1 MASGQSSTLFG
12 TFPTGAARALCRTLT
27 FSAIPLSFLHPGDL
41 APRHMLA
48 PKRRQTIRR
57 RNVIQGDSLMSPA
70 ELHADSIV
78 IDGLIIAK
86 WNRELF
92 EDMRKGGLTAAN
104 CTVSVW
110 EGFQATINSIVASQ
124 KLIRE
129 NSDLVLPVRTT
140 ADIRKAKEQGKTGIL
155 FGFQNA
161 HAFEDQLGYVE
172 IFKQLGV
179 GIVQMCYNTQ
189 NLVGTGCYERDGGL
203 SGFGREIVAEMNR
216 VGVMCDLSH
225 VGSRTSEEVIL
236 ESKKPVCY
244 SHCLP
249 SGLKEHP
256 RNKSDAELKF
266 IADHGGF
273 VGVTMFAPFLAKGID
288 ATIDDY
294 AEAIEYT
301 MNLVGE
307 DAIGIGTD
315 FTQGHG
321 QDFFEYLTHDK
332 GYARRLTSFGKIINP
347 LGIRTVGEFPNLTET
362 LLKRGHPER
371 MVRKIMGEN
380 WVNVLKDVWGE

>member
-1 MASGQSSTLFG
+1 MHHAEVHD
-12 TFPTGAARALCRTLT
+12 
-27 FSAIPLSFLHPGDL
+27 SA
-41 APRHMLA
+41 
-48 PKRRQTIRR
+48 
-57 RNVIQGDSLMSPA
+57 
-70 ELHADSIV
+70 IV

-92 EDMRKGGLTAAN
+92 EDMRRGGLSAAN

-110 EGFQATINSIVASQ
+110 EGFQATVDNIAMVNGLLRDNA
-124 KLIRE
+124 
-129 NSDLVLPVRTT
+129 DLVMPVRTT
-140 ADIRKAKEQGKTGIL
+140 ADIRAAKDCGKTGIIL
-155 FGFQNA
+155 GFQNA
-161 HAFEDQLGYVE
+161 HAFEDKLGYIE
-172 IFKQLGV
+172 IFKKLGV
-179 GIVQMCYNTQ
+179 GIVQLCYNTQ

-203 SGFGREIVAEMNR
+203 SGYGREVVAEMNR
-216 VGVMCDLSH
+216 VGIMCDLSH
-225 VGSRTSEEVIL
+225 VGARTSEEVIR

-273 VGVTMFAPFLAKGID
+273 VGVTMFAPFLKKGID
-288 ATIDDY
+288 STIDDY
-294 AEAIEYT
+294 AEAIEYV

-321 QDFFEYLTHDK
+321 QEFFEWLTHDK
-332 GYARRLTSFGKIINP
+332 GYARELTRFGKIVNP

-362 LLKRGHPER
+362 LLKRGMPER
-371 MVRKIMGEN
+371 VVRKVMGEN
-380 WVNVLKDVWGE
+380 WLRVLKDVWGE

>member
-1 MASGQSSTLFG
+1 MVG

-371 MVRKIMGEN
+371 VVRKIMGEN

>member
-1 MASGQSSTLFG
+1 MRRSLNSWPETSDGD
-12 TFPTGAARALCRTLT
+12 
-27 FSAIPLSFLHPGDL
+27 PLSRIDAFGKPPVVFAPGCPVPQAYAGPK
-41 APRHMLA
+41 APAHDSAHELL
-48 PKRRQTIRR
+48 I
-57 RNVIQGDSLMSPA
+57 GDSLMSPA

-110 EGFQATINSIVASQ
+110 EGFQATVNNIAASQ

-129 NSDLVLPVRTT
+129 NSDLVIPVRTT

-161 HAFEDQLGYVE
+161 HAFEDQIGYVE
-172 IFKQLGV
+172 VFKQLGV

-216 VGVMCDLSH
+216 AGIMCDLSH
-225 VGSRTSEEVIL
+225 VGSKTSEEVIL

-256 RNKSDAELKF
+256 RNKSDEELKF

-288 ATIDDY
+288 STIDDY
-294 AEAIEYT
+294 AEAIEYV
-301 MNLVGE
+301 MNIVGE

-371 MVRKIMGEN
+371 VVRKIMGEN